1 MEMYARKSAQLHA
14 IKIRLYVLKTKE
26 MSLDAGY
33 KKLVET
39 KQKTSTVSFAP
50 MIRFVLLF
58 VMLRKSYAKL
68 A

>member
-14 IKIRLYVLKTKE
+14 IRIRLYVLKTKE
-26 MSLDAGY
+26 MSWDAGY
-33 KKLVET
+33 KKRVET
-39 KQKTSTVSFAP
+39 KQKTLTVSFAP